1 MNQSVFWSDSLNV
14 LWWVRG
20 RSRSFKPFVTNRV
33 CEIQTRSNPEQWRY
47 VPTTL
52 NPADILSRGIK
63 AVALANC
70 EKWWRGPEFL
80 RQTEDSWPT
89 HIMHNKSVGYDEMKR
104 PHRGVRNENL
114 RQENKSDCSPVAFL
128 VIVNNETNLPLDPSD
143 IQVGYG

>member
-1 MNQSVFWSDSLNV
+1 M
-14 LWWVRG
+14 
-20 RSRSFKPFVTNRV
+20 
-33 CEIQTRSNPEQWRY
+33 
-47 VPTTL
+47 
-52 NPADILSRGIK
+52 
-63 AVALANC
+63 ALANC

-128 VIVNNETNLPLDPSD
+128 VIVNNETNLPLDPCRYSSWIRLRRILASVNLFVSNYRTVKGNRLFGELLAD
-143 IQVGYG
+143 EVMRAETQLIQHAQYTEFREEWKA